1 VCWKVSQET
10 AILAAVVPGAIGLLA
25 LLALMS
31 IGLVA
36 ARARAGWRDRG
47 SLLGSERPGAVG
59 VAVALVVAITLAA
72 LLVLPDGGHAHDHRK
87 VTFSSPAAASPPV
100 SAPAIDVA
108 GVTPFGSVNDPAT
121 LDLPPAAPTPTTTTT
136 APPPVAAVTSTTVAK
151 PVPKKVLA
159 RKPAPAR
166 VATTTTTMAPPPP
179 MAARDTHVWKLHHAI
194 DQWLTGQA
202 DASSVAVGVSFAS
215 GDGQVWTSDAMRTG
229 TPAPIHAGDT
239 YGTLSITKSFTEA
252 LVLRQVAAGTI
263 NLDAPVPALPG
274 IDPMP
279 DGVVITPRM
288 LLQHTSG
295 LVDYLRATNYDATR
309 MISPADTV
317 NLALHTPLMFPP
329 GSAASYSRTNFQWL
343 GLLLEHVTGQTYGE
357 LVAGLAREFGLT
369 HTSLDPAARPG
380 WVGYASG
387 GVQSTV
393 GELTRWGAALF
404 TPGRVLQPEQLS
416 LLTTIGDVGASLG
429 MWPLCP
435 CHTGPDGKKVNDAI
449 GQVVAHGGILYFPS
463 DRMVM
468 VLHVDPPTS
477 EISDQVAA
485 IATMVRTGLSS

>member
-1 VCWKVSQET
+1 MPGLEAV
-10 AILAAVVPGAIGLLA
+10 ILAGVVPGAIGLLA
-25 LLALMS
+25 LLVLIS
-31 IGLVA
+31 LGLAV
-36 ARARAGWRDRG
+36 ARARTGPRNRRFGIPTA
-47 SLLGSERPGAVG
+47 RPGAVAIA
-59 VAVALVVAITLAA
+59 VALAMAVALVTV
-72 LLVLPDGGHAHDHRK
+72 LVLPDGKSGHARK
-87 VTFSSPAAASPPV
+87 RVTFSSPSVEYPPV
-100 SAPAIDVA
+100 SAPAIDVP
-108 GVTPFGSVNDPAT
+108 GVAPAVSVSDPAL
-121 LDLPPAAPTPTTTTT
+121 LDLPAASSSPTSTTTTT
-136 APPPVAAVTSTTVAK
+136 TTGVPATPTTVAK
-151 PVPKKVLA
+151 PAVKRVAP
-159 RKPAPAR
+159 RKPAATR
-166 VATTTTTMAPPPP
+166 VATTTTTMAPAPP
-179 MAARDTHVWKLHHAI
+179 MAAHDTHVWKLHRAL

-229 TPAPIHAGDT
+229 TPAPVRAGDT

-263 NLDAPVPALPG
+263 SLDAPMPALPG
-274 IDPMP
+274 VDPVP
-279 DGVVITPRM
+279 DGIVITPRM

-295 LVDYLRATNYDATR
+295 LVDYLRATGYDANQMLT
-309 MISPADTV
+309 PTDTV

-329 GSAASYSRTNFQWL
+329 GSAASYSRTNFHWL
-343 GLLLEHVTGQTYGE
+343 GLLLEHVTGQSFGD

-369 HTSLDPAARPG
+369 HTSLDPAGKPG

-404 TPGRVLQPEQLS
+404 TPGRVLQPEQLT

-435 CHTGPDGKKVNDAI
+435 CHTNADGKQVNDAI

-468 VLHVDPPTS
+468 VVHVDPPTS
-477 EISDQVAA
+477 QISDQVAA
-485 IATMVRTGLSS
+485 IGSMVRAGLTG